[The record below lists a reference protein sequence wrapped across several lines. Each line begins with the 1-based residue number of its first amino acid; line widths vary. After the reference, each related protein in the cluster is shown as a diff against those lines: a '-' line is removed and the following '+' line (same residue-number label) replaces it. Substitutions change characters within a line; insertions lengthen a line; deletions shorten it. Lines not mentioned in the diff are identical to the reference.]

1 MQCSINMIHSTIRR
15 TQIFAS
21 FSIIR
26 LIWKNIQIGYLN
38 CYIRIPN
45 KLLYKKIFYNT
56 RVRSQIVLSC
66 FVLPTLSATKKRAA
80 RAPFLWRRE
89 CIIRNNFFP
98 CTYFILYLNFP
109 HRCFYQAHQ
118 VCFANL
124 RTLLSCAHLY
134 GWALP
139 VPPCERIFSTIYFGI
154 VARHDTVVLRSFPRI
169 STKIPL
175 SRAHKFKQYHL
186 FFLTLLLQNLYGKN

>member
-1 MQCSINMIHSTIRR
+1 MSQQLLTLRR
-15 TQIFAS
+15 
-21 FSIIR
+21 
-26 LIWKNIQIGYLN
+26 
-38 CYIRIPN
+38 
-45 KLLYKKIFYNT
+45 LYF
-56 RVRSQIVLSC
+56 
-66 FVLPTLSATKKRAA
+66 
-80 RAPFLWRRE
+80 
-89 CIIRNNFFP
+89 
-98 CTYFILYLNFP
+98 YLNFP

-169 STKIPL
+169 SPKISL

-186 FFLTLLLQNLYGKN
+186 FFSLFFFKIYMKKLNLQKYFIFDPTLSVKTKEARLGLLFCGGACVT